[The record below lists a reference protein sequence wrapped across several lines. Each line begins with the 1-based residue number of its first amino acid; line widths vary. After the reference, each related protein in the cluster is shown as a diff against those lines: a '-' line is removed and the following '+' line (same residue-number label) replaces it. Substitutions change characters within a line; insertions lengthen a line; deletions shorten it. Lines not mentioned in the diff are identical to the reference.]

1 MTVSQRHLVLQFD
14 GGSRGNPGPAAVGL
28 TLRTPDGKNV
38 YELGEFIGTATNN
51 VAEYK
56 ALIRGVEAAKALGA
70 GELTIRADSELVV
83 RQILG
88 IYKVRNAALQPLHAR
103 AHSLLAE
110 IPKWKMEHV
119 YRESNARPDTLANL
133 AMDRRER
140 VEPLGPPS
148 IEKASGAAIDRG
160 LR

>member
-56 ALIRGVEAAKALGA
+56 ALIRGVEAAAALGA
-70 GELTIRADSELVV
+70 SELTIRADSELVV

-88 IYKVRNAALQPLHAR
+88 IYKVRNAALQPLHAQ
-103 AHSLLAE
+103 AHSLLAK

-119 YRESNARPDTLANL
+119 YRESNTRPDALANI
-133 AMDRRER
+133 AMDRRAR
-140 VEPLGPPS
+140 VEPLGPAAAQS
-148 IEKASGAAIDRG
+148 AASATN
-160 LR
+160 